1 MMKQQ
6 RQATPAE
13 AYQEYYGPAIFEP
26 LANVVLD
33 HVRPAPGDRVLDV
46 ACGTG
51 IVARRVAGIVGPTG
65 QVVGV
70 DVNPG
75 MIDVA
80 RAMPTPED
88 VPIEYHQGDA
98 QALDLPDATF
108 DFVVCQQG
116 VQFFPDRL
124 AGLREMRRVLGDG
137 GRAAIAVWRG
147 LDEHPLYAALADAE
161 VPHLA
166 AVGVNVTRDEVVA
179 PFSFGSATAVCDLL
193 AEAGFGDVSVV
204 PRSIEARFATPD
216 RFVERLQYAYAAVI
230 PQFVEDPGL
239 FVDYITR
246 ISQDTKDIVE
256 PYRQGDRIVVPMHTN
271 VVVGQV

>member
-1 MMKQQ
+1 MKQQ

-33 HVRPAPGDRVLDV
+33 HVRPTPGDRVLDV

-70 DVNPG
+70 DLNPG

-124 AGLREMRRVLGDG
+124 AGLREMRRVLGAG

-166 AVGVNVTRDEVVA
+166 EVGVNVTRDEVVA
-179 PFSFGSATAVCDLL
+179 PFSFGSATAGCDLL

-239 FVDYITR
+239 FADYITR

-256 PYRQGDRIVVPMHTN
+256 AYRQGDRIVVPMHTN
-271 VVVGQV
+271 VVVGHA